1 MSAPVLPKTLFVYL
15 LSDGFGPRFSV
26 HETRD
31 DADGHR
37 PQGQLGDCSPVTE
50 YVDVAELT
58 RLRATLAEI
67 AALQTEEPTARP
79 NTDAGFFEA
88 FDAGEAH
95 GVKVGHFEAG
105 NIARG
110 AMKHSSSEEA
120 K

>member
-1 MSAPVLPKTLFVYL
+1 MPYDPPPDLAG
-15 LSDGFGPRFSV
+15 LS
-26 HETRD
+26 
-31 DADGHR
+31 
-37 PQGQLGDCSPVTE
+37 
-50 YVDVAELT
+50 
-58 RLRATLAEI
+58 LAEI